1 MSMISNALSGS
12 NAAQAA
18 LTAAS
23 QNIANL
29 QTPGY
34 TRQGV
39 LLTSLGAGVGV
50 RSAGNGV
57 QVSALL
63 RFADGYKS
71 QQMWRAASDL
81 GSRTQSQPYLTQL
94 ERVMGD
100 DTSSISNGI
109 DGFFTA
115 LNAAAVDPTSTPLR
129 QQIITSADAMAQHF
143 NSISNVMNNQLLS
156 VRQQRDAIMPQAN
169 TALAGIAA
177 LNQTI
182 SSSTAAGT
190 NNSALIDARDQ
201 LIDGLASQMA
211 IEVTDQPDGSRNIS
225 LKTGQPLVIGSI
237 ASTMSSNINAAG
249 DAVLSLNFAKTNFTL
264 DKVAIGGQLGG
275 LGDFE
280 ENTLKP
286 LQQSV
291 TDLAQSLTDK
301 INAQL
306 QAGQTIGT
314 TGTPATPGKPLLMY
328 ADGKMSV
335 ADGYTAADL
344 ALAASGTAA
353 GDSSN
358 LQKLIDIKNQSTN
371 VNWVGS
377 VLIGDADTQLVGKL
391 GINSQKN
398 QALLT
403 TASTVRDQ
411 AVNDWKSTSGVNKDE
426 EAMNLVEFQNMYQA
440 NMKVISVANSL
451 FDATLQMM
459 G

>member
-39 LLTSLGAGVGV
+39 LLTSLGAGTGV

-63 RFADGYKS
+63 RFADAYKS
-71 QQMWRAASDL
+71 QQMWRAASDQ
-81 GSRTQSQPYLTQL
+81 GARSQTQPYLTQL

-100 DTSSISNGI
+100 ETSSISNGI

-143 NSISNVMNNQLLS
+143 NSISNVMSNQLVSL
-156 VRQQRDAIMPQAN
+156 RQQRDAIMPQAN

-177 LNQTI
+177 LNQNI
-182 SSSTAAGT
+182 SSSIAAGT
-190 NNSALIDARDQ
+190 NVSALIDARDQ

-211 IEVTDQPDGSRNIS
+211 IEVSDQPDGSRSIS
-225 LKTGQPLVIGSI
+225 LKTGQPLVIGST
-237 ASTMSSNINAAG
+237 AATMSSNING
-249 DAVLSLNFAKTNFTL
+249 TGNAVLSLTFAKTSFTL
-264 DKVAIGGQLGG
+264 DNVAVGGQLGG

-291 TDLAQSLTDK
+291 TDLAQGLTSK

-306 QAGQTIGT
+306 QAGQTISKPGS
-314 TGTPATPGKPLLMY
+314 PAVPGKPLLVY
-328 ADGKMSV
+328 ADGKMSI
-335 ADGYTAADL
+335 ATDYATADL
-344 ALAASGTAA
+344 ALAANGTAA

-358 LQKLIDIKNQSTN
+358 LQKLIGIKNQSVT
-371 VNWVGS
+371 VNWAGP

-391 GINSQKN
+391 GIRSQQN
-398 QALLT
+398 QALLK
-403 TASTVRDQ
+403 TATTVREQ
-411 AVNDWKSTSGVNKDE
+411 AVSDWKSTSGVNKDE

-440 NMKVISVANSL
+440 NMKVISVANAL